1 MSQFSLKQVNNLGKF
16 HQIPVENR
24 KMVNKVILFTNARD
38 EKNIKEW
45 AAHHLLL
52 GFDLIYIFDH
62 KSQVPIGPQF
72 ANFDK
77 RVFVERCEM
86 NSPIKLPLMMR
97 AAKAAQLLGAD
108 WMIYLDAD
116 EFIIL
121 NYFKTI
127 KALLYEFHFA
137 DQLGVNWVYFGT
149 NNHIKEPEGLI
160 LDNYTRSDGTLD
172 QHVKSFV
179 RPSQIVSATNPHF
192 YNIRN
197 KARNVTINKRFQPPG
212 PFNHCNL
219 EYSKVFAYIAHYVFQ
234 SEETYTRRK
243 VNLPTDDVGIFRS
256 KDPAIHQKHNS
267 IENLLPKERYSLR
280 VRKLLAQYDPNIKID
295 SSDSSEENVI
305 ELSE

>member
-1 MSQFSLKQVNNLGKF
+1 MSQFSLTTVNNLGKF
-16 HQIPVENR
+16 HQIPVANR
-24 KMVNKVILFTNARD
+24 KVIDKVILFTNARD

-62 KSQVPIGPQF
+62 KSKIPLKSHF
-72 ANFDK
+72 AGFDN

-86 NSPIKLPLMMR
+86 QTPIKLPLMMR
-97 AAKAAQLLGAD
+97 AAKAAKLLGAD

-127 KALLYEFHFA
+127 KAMLYEFYFA
-137 DQLGVNWVYFGT
+137 DQLGINWLCFGT
-149 NNHIKEPEGLI
+149 NHHIKEPEGLI
-160 LDNYTRSDGTLD
+160 LENYTRSDATLD
-172 QHVKSFV
+172 QHLKSFV

-197 KARNVTINKRFQPPG
+197 AARNVTINKRFQPPW

-219 EYSKVFAYIAHYVFQ
+219 EYNKVFAYIAHYIFQ

-243 VNLPTDDVGIFRS
+243 VNLPTDDVGVFRG
-256 KDPAIHQKHNS
+256 KDPELHQKHNS
-267 IENLLPKERYSLR
+267 IENLLPKERYAPR
-280 VRKLLAQYDPNIKID
+280 VQKLLAQYDPNIKFD
-295 SSDSSEENVI
+295 NSVSSEEIVM
-305 ELSE
+305 EL